1 MTRRWVLWSTV
12 LLAGCDPHPSAPR
25 QTAGGDASAGAA
37 VFRRCAA
44 CHTISSSGSDTDG
57 PNLYGVVGAP
67 VAERRP
73 RFAYTAALQR
83 FGGVWDRK
91 RLDAWLANPR
101 RLVPGTAMTFAGLP
115 NPKDRADVIAY
126 LAANGPDQ
134 GTTVVNR

>member
-1 MTRRWVLWSTV
+1 M
-12 LLAGCDPHPSAPR
+12 LLAGCDPQTAASR
-25 QTAGGDASAGAA
+25 QTAGGDAQAGAV

-67 VAERRP
+67 VAARRP
-73 RFAYTAALQR
+73 RFAYTAALQGL
-83 FGGVWDRK
+83 GGRWDPK
-91 RLDAWLANPR
+91 RLDAWLADPR
-101 RLVPGTAMTFAGLP
+101 RLVPGTTMTFAGLAQP
-115 NPKDRADVIAY
+115 RDRADVIAY

>member
-1 MTRRWVLWSTV
+1 MRHLPWLAV
-12 LLAGCDPHPSAPR
+12 LLAGCGPQPPEPR
-25 QTAGGDASAGAA
+25 RTGGGDAQAGAV

-44 CHTISSSGSDTDG
+44 CHTISSSGPDTDG

-73 RFAYTAALQR
+73 RFAYTAALQGL
-83 FGGVWDRK
+83 GGSWDPK

-101 RLVPGTAMTFAGLP
+101 RMVPGTAMNFVGLR

-126 LAANGPDQ
+126 LAANGP
-134 GTTVVNR
+134 